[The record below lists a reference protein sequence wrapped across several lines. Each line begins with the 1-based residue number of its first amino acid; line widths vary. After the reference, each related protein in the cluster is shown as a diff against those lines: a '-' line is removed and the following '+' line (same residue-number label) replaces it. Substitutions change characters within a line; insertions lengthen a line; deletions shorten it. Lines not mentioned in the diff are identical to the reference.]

1 MAILGGRIIS
11 DKSMVSGPSRKNIL
25 SSQNVMDIIAG
36 RGTPNRATV
45 GVNKQGPLASGYV
58 TATQASAKAQSD
70 LAKRMALA
78 TKQTPPPVQK
88 TPAPAGPVN
97 TAPIIDEQ
105 PITAQP
111 VGEPIVTEGAFEP
124 APVEAAAPEPTPY
137 SVYDDPVY
145 QQLLAQAQSA
155 FNLDRINALANLQY
169 EQRPIQRTLEMRP
182 QQAEAERRRLAGNF
196 AARGMAGGR
205 YGALTRAEAEVNA
218 REIGA
223 RTGLR
228 EQIAELNRQ
237 FTSNFGA
244 QGTDW
249 LGTRRGFE
257 AQQVAIQQALQN
269 RLAGLTT
276 VG

>member
-1 MAILGGRIIS
+1 MAVTRYLPDGA
-11 DKSMVSGPSRKNIL
+11 SGVRRTNP
-25 SSQNVMDIIAG
+25 
-36 RGTPNRATV
+36 PATV
-45 GVNKQGPLASGYV
+45 AAIMRAQG
-58 TATQASAKAQSD
+58 ATTGEANRFANMPGAPTMAQLQRSAGATTGEAQRFANIAAQASARK
-70 LAKRMALA
+70 KIA
-78 TKQTPPPVQK
+78 TPVQA
-88 TPAPAGPVN
+88 TPGPSGPVN
-97 TAPIIDEQ
+97 TAPIINEQ
-105 PITAQP
+105 PITSQP
-111 VGEPIVTEGAFEP
+111 VGEPTIVEGAFEP
-124 APVEAAAPEPTPY
+124 APAAPVEATPAPY

-155 FNLDRINALANLQY
+155 FNLDRINALANMQY

-205 YGALTRAEAEVNA
+205 AGVLTRAEAEVNA

-237 FTSNFGA
+237 FTANFGA
-244 QGTDW
+244 EGADW

-257 AQQVAIQQALQN
+257 AQQAAIQQALQN